1 MAVLLGDTPERVLAV
16 YAHPDDAEVSCG
28 GTLARWA
35 GAGARVHL
43 VICAIGDKGTTDPE
57 VDPGTLV
64 ARRAEETAAG
74 AGSLAI
80 AGWECLGLPD
90 GEVEDTA
97 ALRGALVARIR
108 RLRPDTVLC
117 PDPTAL
123 LFGDRYVNHRD
134 HRVVGTV
141 ALDAVSPAAAR
152 PRYFPEAGP
161 AHQVARVLLSG
172 TLQPTVWVDV
182 GNSID
187 AKVAAVACH
196 RSQLAGS
203 RGWAAAAVRARA
215 EEDGRR
221 AGVGLAEG
229 FRLVQLDA

>member
-1 MAVLLGDTPERVLAV
+1 MAVLLGDTPARVLAV

-35 GAGARVHL
+35 AAGAEVHL
-43 VICAIGDKGTTDPE
+43 VVCTTGDKGTTDPAI
-57 VDPGTLV
+57 DPQALV
-64 ARRAEETAAG
+64 ARRADETAAAADALG
-74 AGSLAI
+74 LS
-80 AGWECLGLPD
+80 GWECLGLPD

-97 ALRGALVARIR
+97 TLRGTLVARIR
-108 RLRPDTVLC
+108 RVRPDTLLC

-134 HRVVGTV
+134 HRVAGTV

-152 PRYFPEAGP
+152 PAYFPAAGP
-161 AHQVARVLLSG
+161 PHQVGRVLLSG
-172 TLQPTVWVDV
+172 TLQPTVWVDIAA
-182 GNSID
+182 GID

-196 RSQLAGS
+196 GSQLAG
-203 RGWAAAAVRARA
+203 GDAWAAAAVRARA

-221 AGVGLAEG
+221 AGVSVAEG
-229 FRLVQLDA
+229 FRLVQLDG